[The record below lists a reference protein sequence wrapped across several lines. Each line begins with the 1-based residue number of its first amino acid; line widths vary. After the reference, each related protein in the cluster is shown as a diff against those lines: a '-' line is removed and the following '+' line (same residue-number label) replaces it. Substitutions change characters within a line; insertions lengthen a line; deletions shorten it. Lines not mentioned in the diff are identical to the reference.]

1 MSRRDYTFMANTYTQ
16 IHIHFVFAVKFRQAI
31 IHTEWKGELYKYITG
46 IIRNNNHKL
55 LAINGVSDHVHI
67 LIGIRPAQSIS
78 DLMKNIKQDSSRWIN
93 KNKFLKTHFEWQ
105 EGYGAFSYSK
115 SQLNAVINYIDNQEV
130 QHKKKTFREEYIDFL
145 EKFEVDFDEKFIFKE
160 LI

>member
-1 MSRRDYTFMANTYTQ
+1 MANTYTQ
-16 IHIHFVFAVKFRQAI
+16 IHIHFVFAVKFRQALI
-31 IHTEWKGELYKYITG
+31 SNDWKEELFKYIAG
-46 IIRNNNHKL
+46 IVKKHNHKL

-93 KNKFLKTHFEWQ
+93 KSKISKSHFEWQ

-115 SQLNAVINYIDNQEV
+115 SQLSAVVNYIQNQELH
-130 QHKKKTFREEYIDFL
+130 HKKKTFKEEYIDFL
-145 EKFEVDFDEKFIFKE
+145 EKFEVDYDEKFIFKE

>member
-1 MSRRDYTFMANTYTQ
+1 MANTYTQ

-31 IHTEWKGELYKYITG
+31 ISNDWKEELYKYIAG
-46 IIRNNNHKL
+46 IIKNNNHKL

-78 DLMKNIKQDSSRWIN
+78 DLMKNIKQDSSKWIN
-93 KNKFLKTHFEWQ
+93 NSKFSKIHFEWQ

-115 SQLNAVINYIDNQEV
+115 SQLNAVVNYIQNQELH
-130 QHKKKTFREEYIDFL
+130 HKKRTFKEEYIDFL
-145 EKFEVDFDEKFIFKE
+145 VKFEIDYDEKFIFKE